1 MMYLAQTCSKSRV
14 DVQVL
19 RISSFQMIYVLGSE
33 DDFSDFL
40 FVIIV
45 EHVRSIF
52 LNGFLLSCW
61 TPTWVWFLHMIYN
74 QLKHSWR
81 ATQQECLTVIG
92 CVCGWFITAKLFNTV
107 LNEVTLCSE
116 AVMLLFSER
125 LAFACI
131 CV

>member
-1 MMYLAQTCSKSRV
+1 MMMYLAQTCSKSRV

-19 RISSFQMIYVLGSE
+19 RISSFHMIYVLGSE

-61 TPTWVWFLHMIYN
+61 TPT
-74 QLKHSWR
+74 
-81 ATQQECLTVIG
+81 
-92 CVCGWFITAKLFNTV
+92 
-107 LNEVTLCSE
+107 
-116 AVMLLFSER
+116 
-125 LAFACI
+125 
-131 CV
+131 